1 MAKKGKKAI
10 VVNVSTG
17 RARKQKTKSKTT
29 QAEVTAMGRVLRAL
43 GGVGGGAAGEYLGN
57 RELGAYVGT
66 GLGGMIS
73 RWLGQGA
80 YRVTSN
86 SIVSNYQSGTAS
98 IPSMHKS
105 NQSITVRHREFVTTV
120 KGSTEFT
127 VQRFFQLQ
135 PADRNTFPWLS
146 GIAPHFQQYRVKG
159 MVYHYVPTSG
169 YAVSGT
175 NPAIGSV
182 MMQTSYRVNDSPPAS
197 KVEMLNEYWACES
210 SPADAFCHPIECA
223 PKENPFNIH
232 YTRTVPVPA
241 NDSPLL
247 YDMGVTYVAT
257 SGMPATGN
265 VVGDLWVTYEIE
277 FSKPLVTSNTTSTVE
292 SASLYTA
299 SPTVG
304 SWFGGTTVT
313 STGTIALTATGNTLT
328 FPIGL
333 LGKYL
338 VVVDIEAS
346 TTFTA
351 MDLSGLPT
359 LTNCTLLQYWAEDA
373 YVRTVLTGASAAL
386 GRGTYSLAVTL
397 TDPSAVATIVF
408 PSGSWTG
415 TASDIQASV
424 TSIA

>member
-10 VVNVSTG
+10 VVNVNTG
-17 RARKQKTKSKTT
+17 RSKKQKTKSKST
-29 QAEVTAMGRVLRAL
+29 QAEVTAIGRVLRAL

-86 SIVSNYQSGTAS
+86 SVVSNYQSGTAS
-98 IPSMHKS
+98 IPAMHKS
-105 NQSITVRHREFVTTV
+105 GQSITVRHREFLTTV
-120 KGSTEFT
+120 KGSTGFA

-146 GIAPHFQQYRVKG
+146 GIAPHFQQYRIKG
-159 MVYHYVPTSG
+159 MVFHYVPTSG
-169 YAVSGT
+169 YAVSGS

-182 MMQTSYRVNDSPPAS
+182 MMQTSYRVNDVAPTS

-277 FSKPLVTSNTTSTVE
+277 FSKPLVASNATSVVE
-292 SASLYTA
+292 SASLYSTDPTPSSLFGSATVVA
-299 SPTVG
+299 S
-304 SWFGGTTVT
+304 
-313 STGTIALTATGNTLT
+313 GTIAVTAVGNTIT

-338 VVVDIEAS
+338 VVVDIEAA
-346 TTFTA
+346 TNFTA
-351 MDLSGLPT
+351 MDLSGTPT
-359 LTNCTLLQYWAEDA
+359 LTNCTLLQYWAEDS

-386 GRGTYSLAVTL
+386 GRGTYSFAVTL
-397 TDPSAVATIVF
+397 ADPSAVATAVL
-408 PSGSWTG
+408 PSGSWSG
-415 TASDIQASV
+415 LASDIQASV